1 MSEFK
6 IAEWLGAGQ
15 GIEDKRK
22 IYDIYQEMYRK
33 LDMVQDFA
41 KRLSIVTDALET
53 VFCLINNEDVKQEKK
68 YHKRVKRKK
77 RWKKNKRR

>member
-1 MSEFK
+1 MLFRS
-6 IAEWLGAGQ
+6 
-15 GIEDKRK
+15 K